1 MVLHTYTCDYYI
13 FWEYDVFINYK
24 EIFFIP
30 LQTYLSK
37 YEKNTGFSPAYSRI
51 QVWFDM
57 I

>member
-13 FWEYDVFINYK
+13 FWEYDVFRNYK
-24 EIFFIP
+24 EIFFIS

-37 YEKNTGFSPAYSRI
+37 YEKI
-51 QVWFDM
+51 QVFLLPTLGFRFGL